1 MSRVDVLMVAPLP
14 KPIVEPLEAE
24 FTVHRLWQAVDR
36 NRFLGEVADTVRG
49 IATSGMDGADAALIG
64 ALPKLEIISCF
75 GVGVDPIDLDAAA
88 THKVIVTN
96 TPDVLTDDVA
106 DLALALA
113 LAVTR
118 RVAEG
123 DRFVRAGR
131 WLRGNLPLGARMAGR
146 TAGIVGLGRIGQA
159 TARRAEACGMTVVY
173 HGPRQKPDQP
183 YRYYDD
189 LKAMAA
195 DADILILTCP
205 GGAATQH
212 MVDAAILEAL
222 GPKGM
227 LINVARGS
235 VVDQPALVRA
245 LESGGLAGAGLDVFE
260 HEPEVP
266 QALIGL
272 DNVVLL
278 PHLGSATVE
287 TRQAM
292 CDLVVENLRRHFAGQ
307 PVLTPVN

>member
-1 MSRVDVLMVAPLP
+1 MSRVGVLMVAPLP
-14 KPIVEPLEAE
+14 KHIVEPLEAE
-24 FTVHRLWQAVDR
+24 FTVYRLWQPEDR
-36 NRFLGEVADTVRG
+36 DLFLGEVADDVRG

-88 THKVIVTN
+88 AHDVIVTN

-106 DLALALA
+106 DLALALM

-118 RVAEG
+118 RLAEG

-131 WLRGNLPLGARMAGR
+131 WLKGNLPLGTKMAGR
-146 TAGIVGLGRIGQA
+146 TVGIVGLGRIGQA

-173 HGPRQKPDQP
+173 HGPRHKPDQP

-189 LKAMAA
+189 LRAMAA
-195 DADILILTCP
+195 DADILVVTCP
-205 GGAATQH
+205 GGEATH
-212 MVDAAILEAL
+212 HIVDAAVLEAL
-222 GPKGM
+222 GPDGI

-235 VVDQPALVRA
+235 VVDEPALVRA
-245 LESGGLAGAGLDVFE
+245 LEDGRLGGAGLDVFE
-260 HEPEVP
+260 DEPRVP
-266 QALIGL
+266 EALIGL

-287 TRQAM
+287 TRRAM

-307 PVLTPVN
+307 PVLTPVR